1 MILSKCAVCERKQS
15 RTIKGQKAVELLSS
29 LGINTFL
36 IKIPWEV
43 PLLL

>member
-1 MILSKCAVCERKQS
+1 MILSKCAVSDRKQS
-15 RTIKGQKAVELLSS
+15 RIIKGQKAVELLSS
-29 LGINTFL
+29 LGINTLL